1 MLQIIKN
8 EKSVSFI
15 KDDNK
20 NERAFN
26 TVDYNIV
33 DGDTVIFQ
41 HVNTRSTLLSE
52 KIANIEVDGV
62 PLTADNADEKLRDSL
77 FF

>member
-15 KDDNK
+15 KDNNK
-20 NERAFN
+20 SERAFN
-26 TVDYNIV
+26 TVDYNII

-41 HVNTRSTLLSE
+41 HVDTRSTLLSE
-52 KIANIEVDGV
+52 KMENIEVDGV
-62 PLTADNADEKLRDSL
+62 QLTPENIDEKLQNTL

>member
-8 EKSVSFI
+8 EKSLSFI
-15 KDDNK
+15 NGANK
-20 NERAFN
+20 NERPFN

-33 DGDTVIFQ
+33 NGDTVIFQ
-41 HVNTRSTLLSE
+41 HVNTRTTLLSE
-52 KIANIEVDGV
+52 KIENIEVDGV
-62 PLTADNADEKLRDSL
+62 QLTAENVDEKLQDIL